1 MAIVKIVNVATVKA
15 VRRAAF
21 ESDSESDDDDE
32 TDRLTKKPKKSL
44 GTKDDV
50 DVSQM
55 LDNIRRRHASGTF
68 TKLVLPAMTWI
79 DVVSKHATTFPWI
92 RGIQGDL
99 RMRKIMEVLPTDPVS
114 IRLHVNLTELKSR
127 MSSDAGAT
135 TDEVL
140 TIVDKTLARRQYFR
154 ERQRKCRRKLN
165 ADVEAITEEFVHLQS
180 VLDGLQAIRP
190 PSVAPHE
197 ASDGPLSWH
206 SIAAVFKRASHRV
219 LTDRQSL
226 TAQTQQYQSL
236 MHAMQRFVVMN
247 VPMVE
252 ERTNNTRLLHT
263 NTPDGAFVNSL
274 QGHFHEAD
282 RFIVVIRQV
291 EHDEVHVCGPVLRQR
306 HYRSWME
313 VRQVSPTHIIM
324 RTVGH
329 LSRVFRA
336 RDGFVSTTELAMLR
350 GIDLTGIQDDQKDAY
365 VWREFIRRANAHFV
379 SWRRRFTALMQ
390 EESQHHHDN
399 HED

>member
-114 IRLHVNLTELKSR
+114 IRLHV
-127 MSSDAGAT
+127 
-135 TDEVL
+135 
-140 TIVDKTLARRQYFR
+140 
-154 ERQRKCRRKLN
+154 CRRKLN

>member
-79 DVVSKHATTFPWI
+79 DVVSKYATTFPWI

-114 IRLHVNLTELKSR
+114 IRLHV
-127 MSSDAGAT
+127 
-135 TDEVL
+135 
-140 TIVDKTLARRQYFR
+140 
-154 ERQRKCRRKLN
+154 CRRKLN

-247 VPMVE
+247 VPHMYHNMHEPLALLPAVRSDDE
-252 ERTNNTRLLHT
+252 LFQLDMQAPDDHESITFLERMQYTLPGTV
-263 NTPDGAFVNSL
+263 AS
-274 QGHFHEAD
+274 
-282 RFIVVIRQV
+282 
-291 EHDEVHVCGPVLRQR
+291 
-306 HYRSWME
+306 ME

>member
-1 MAIVKIVNVATVKA
+1 
-15 VRRAAF
+15 
-21 ESDSESDDDDE
+21 
-32 TDRLTKKPKKSL
+32 
-44 GTKDDV
+44 
-50 DVSQM
+50 
-55 LDNIRRRHASGTF
+55 
-68 TKLVLPAMTWI
+68 
-79 DVVSKHATTFPWI
+79 
-92 RGIQGDL
+92 
-99 RMRKIMEVLPTDPVS
+99 
-114 IRLHVNLTELKSR
+114 
-127 MSSDAGAT
+127 MSSDACAT

-165 ADVEAITEEFVHLQS
+165 ADVVAITEEFVHLQS

-226 TAQTQQYQSL
+226 IAQTQQYQSL

-247 VPMVE
+247 IPHMYHNMHEPLALLPAVRPDDELYQLDMQAPDDHESITFLERMQYTLPGTMVE

-282 RFIVVIRQV
+282 RFIVVVRQV
-291 EHDEVHVCGPVLRQR
+291 EHDEVHVCDPVLRQR
-306 HYRSWME
+306 HYRSW
-313 VRQVSPTHIIM
+313 
-324 RTVGH
+324 
-329 LSRVFRA
+329 
-336 RDGFVSTTELAMLR
+336 
-350 GIDLTGIQDDQKDAY
+350 
-365 VWREFIRRANAHFV
+365 
-379 SWRRRFTALMQ
+379 
-390 EESQHHHDN
+390 
-399 HED
+399 

>member
-1 MAIVKIVNVATVKA
+1 KA

-79 DVVSKHATTFPWI
+79 DVVSKYATTFPWI

-114 IRLHVNLTELKSR
+114 IRLHV
-127 MSSDAGAT
+127 
-135 TDEVL
+135 
-140 TIVDKTLARRQYFR
+140 
-154 ERQRKCRRKLN
+154 CRRKLN

-190 PSVAPHE
+190 PSHMYHNMHEPLALLPAVRSDDELFQLDMQAPDDHESITFLERMQCTLPGTVA
-197 ASDGPLSWH
+197 S
-206 SIAAVFKRASHRV
+206 
-219 LTDRQSL
+219 
-226 TAQTQQYQSL
+226 
-236 MHAMQRFVVMN
+236 
-247 VPMVE
+247 
-252 ERTNNTRLLHT
+252 
-263 NTPDGAFVNSL
+263 
-274 QGHFHEAD
+274 
-282 RFIVVIRQV
+282 
-291 EHDEVHVCGPVLRQR
+291 
-306 HYRSWME
+306 ME

-379 SWRRRFTALMQ
+379 SWRRRLTALMQ
-390 EESQHHHDN
+390 EASQHHHDN
-399 HED
+399 HLTSK